1 MGDLLQLKIS
11 WIIESFLFYPKLCP
25 SQIKEIQQAG
35 LYFRDAL
42 LPNISTISWPPKHV
56 ELCESAVKL
65 PEELDAFLYTL
76 LTGNTHIPAEYP
88 DRLRAL
94 LILLARTSFTEL
106 LQDYKN
112 YSSKYCYRMPNNVQ
126 LIQMPH
132 RCGYGIV
139 PLPETIKP
147 YINTTLAWDNIDRLE
162 ETLSGGVA
170 KKPMARLDLTF
181 LSVMRFKSHWMSS
194 DISRISMYLLLTWLL
209 FTRF

>member
-1 MGDLLQLKIS
+1 MYANEILKSTLKIFGESWKQNWVTYCNLKIS
-11 WIIESFLFYPKLCP
+11 WIIESFLFYPKICA

-42 LPNISTISWPPKHV
+42 LLNISTISWPPKHV

-112 YSSKYCYRMPNNVQ
+112 YSSKYCY
-126 LIQMPH
+126 LIVFLE
-132 RCGYGIV
+132 GTV
-139 PLPETIKP
+139 T
-147 YINTTLAWDNIDRLE
+147 NLAI
-162 ETLSGGVA
+162 
-170 KKPMARLDLTF
+170 
-181 LSVMRFKSHWMSS
+181 
-194 DISRISMYLLLTWLL
+194 
-209 FTRF
+209 

>member
-1 MGDLLQLKIS
+1 MM
-11 WIIESFLFYPKLCP
+11 
-25 SQIKEIQQAG
+25 
-35 LYFRDAL
+35 
-42 LPNISTISWPPKHV
+42 SWPPKRV
-56 ELCESAVKL
+56 ELCESPVKL

-106 LQDYKN
+106 HQDYKN

-170 KKPMARLDLTF
+170 KKAMARLDLTF
-181 LSVMRFKSHWMSS
+181 LSIMRFKSHWMSS
-194 DISRISMYLLLTWLL
+194 SPKYPCTCY
-209 FTRF
+209 

>member
-1 MGDLLQLKIS
+1 MEHANAKFKKKDEVYKLWVALQTRN
-11 WIIESFLFYPKLCP
+11 LFYPKICA
-25 SQIKEIQQAG
+25 SQIKDIWQAG
-35 LYFRDAL
+35 LYFCDAL
-42 LPNISTISWPPKHV
+42 LPNISTMSWPPKRV
-56 ELCESAVKL
+56 ELCESPVKL

-94 LILLARTSFTEL
+94 LILLGRTSFTEL

-112 YSSKYCYRMPNNVQ
+112 YSSKYCYRMSNNVQ

-170 KKPMARLDLTF
+170 KKAMARLDLTF
-181 LSVMRFKSHWMSS
+181 LSIMRFKSHWMSS
-194 DISRISMYLLLTWLL
+194 SPKYPCTCY
-209 FTRF
+209 